1 MGPWHPPDTSLTA
14 WSTPQGR
21 CVSSASG
28 AGNRRAI
35 TYDVLLHP
43 VFILCIWSILGFAGG
58 LVCALKLTSRRLIGG
73 PGRRGCEE
81 IMADALHN
89 LGLST
94 LLTVVAGAFVTH
106 VVYSTFF
113 WRRTAPASP
122 RAKQGRRPEKEAADR
137 RRRRQAGAA
146 AEATQ
151 GGAQVGR
158 NATIIGLAPSPPPA
172 LPAPPAPPPAH

>member
-1 MGPWHPPDTSLTA
+1 M
-14 WSTPQGR
+14 
-21 CVSSASG
+21 SSASG
-28 AGNRRAI
+28 AGTRRAI

-106 VVYSTFF
+106 VVYSIFF

-122 RAKQGRRPEKEAADR
+122 
-137 RRRRQAGAA
+137 
-146 AEATQ
+146 
-151 GGAQVGR
+151 
-158 NATIIGLAPSPPPA
+158 S
-172 LPAPPAPPPAH
+172 